1 MAFAT
6 EAVAEVTIS
15 LVDASG
21 SRSTARL
28 HVPSTT
34 DEAAALSSASTVAG
48 LIAALTDCSV
58 DTVSVTY
65 KSSDSAAAAAV
76 FPGSSVEEKGRFIFE
91 AANGKESRIEI
102 PAIKDS
108 LVDQSGAIPIAAG
121 AVAAF
126 LSEITGGSWVS
137 STGSD
142 LTSTQ
147 AAYKAYRR
155 STKNMLPNSRL
166 VS

>member
-6 EAVAEVTIS
+6 EAVAEVSIS

-21 SRSTARL
+21 SRSTVRAHL
-28 HVPSTT
+28 ASTT
-34 DEAAALSSASTVAG
+34 DEAAALTSGQTLAG
-48 LIAALTDCSV
+48 LIAALTDCLV

-76 FPGSSVEEKGRFIFE
+76 FPGASIEEKGRFIFVG
-91 AANGKESRIEI
+91 ANGKITRLEV
-102 PAIKDS
+102 PGIKDAV
-108 LVDQSGAIPIAAG
+108 VDQSGAIPTG
-121 AVAAF
+121 DTDVAA
-126 LSEITGGSWVS
+126 LISEIQGGSWVT

-142 LTSTQ
+142 ITSTQ

-155 STKNMLPNSRL
+155 STRSMLPNSRL
-166 VS
+166 VT